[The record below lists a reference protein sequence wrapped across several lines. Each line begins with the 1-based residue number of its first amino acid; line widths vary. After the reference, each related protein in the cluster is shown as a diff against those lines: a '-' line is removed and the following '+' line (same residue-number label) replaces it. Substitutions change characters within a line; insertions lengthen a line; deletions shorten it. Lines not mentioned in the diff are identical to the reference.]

1 MTQRQAA
8 ELLERSQPT
17 VARIESG
24 VRSLSQ
30 DELRAMIRL
39 YNPAQPLRDK
49 LDGYATLADRPLE
62 SSVSPNP
69 YFVEMQRA
77 IETADAVLTLHSE
90 RTPMH
95 LQSEQYSLLQHQ
107 KAGSGVTETDVLR
120 SREQRCRIFT
130 RERPLRHRA
139 LLSESSLLRAPGG
152 NPVVVQQQGRY
163 LLDQLD
169 RYPHFSLQILHFQA
183 DLAYVDADFTL
194 LKMPPGMVDMVYVPY
209 GLDGRLIKGRSGV
222 VEREQYWYQAQR
234 AALSEDDSKKYLHE
248 LAQHGTRIL

>member
-1 MTQRQAA
+1 M
-8 ELLERSQPT
+8 LNRSQPT
-17 VARIESG
+17 VTRIESG
-24 VRSLSQ
+24 SRSPSQ
-30 DELRAMIRL
+30 DELQDMIRI
-39 YNPAQPLRDK
+39 YDPAQPLRDR
-49 LDGYATLADRPLE
+49 LDGYATLPDRPTE

-77 IETADAVLTLHSE
+77 VETADTILTLHSE

-95 LQSEQYSLLQHQ
+95 LQSEQYSLLQYQ
-107 KAGSGVTETDVLR
+107 KADSGVAETDVLR

-130 RERPLRHRA
+130 REHPPRYRA

-152 NPVVVQQQGRY
+152 SPVVVQQQGRY

-194 LKMPPGMVDMVYVPY
+194 HKMPPGTADMVYVPY
-209 GLDGRLIKGRSGV
+209 GLDGRLIKERNGV
-222 VEREQYWYQAQR
+222 LEREQYWHKAQR
-234 AALSEDDSKKYLHE
+234 AALSEDESKKYLHE
-248 LAQHGTRIL
+248 LAQHGRRIS